1 MNAGLVEQIVRG
13 EAQPEPIT
21 TDMYHEMLERGVLFE
36 GSPIELIDGYL
47 FRKNRRDSTPEERA
61 AANRDHSPVLT
72 DTHVLHNVA
81 SGVIETEPI
90 TVDMYHQMIE
100 FDVIA
105 DASPVE
111 LIGGLLVRKDQRD
124 NEGDPM
130 GQGSTHMS
138 VVTEIHLELN
148 ALVRP
153 LGFHGRG
160 QGPITIGSDH
170 EPEPDVAIVRG
181 RPRDYEGH
189 HPEADDIALVIEV
202 SATSL
207 NFDRGTKAELYA
219 SSGIPAYW
227 IVNLQDRRVEVLT
240 SPADMGGAASYQS
253 KQVLEPGQ
261 SVSFDVDGQTLELE
275 VTAILPA

>member
-1 MNAGLVEQIVRG
+1 MNAGLVDQIVRG
-13 EAQPEPIT
+13 EAHAEPIT
-21 TDMYHEMLERGVLFE
+21 TYMYHEMLEHGVLFE

-47 FRKNRRDSTPEERA
+47 FRKNRRDCTPEERA
-61 AANRDHSPVLT
+61 AANHSNSSMLT
-72 DTHVLHNVA
+72 DAHVLHNVA

-105 DASPVE
+105 DGSPVE

-124 NEGDPM
+124 QEGDPM

-153 LGFHGRG
+153 LDFHGRA
-160 QGPITIGSDH
+160 QGPITLGNDH
-170 EPEPDVAIVRG
+170 EPEPDIAIVRG
-181 RPRDYEGH
+181 KPRDYERQ
-189 HPEADDIALVIEV
+189 HPEADNIALVVEV

-207 NFDRGTKAELYA
+207 SFDRGTKAELYA
-219 SSGIPAYW
+219 SSGIRAYW
-227 IVNLQDRRVEVLT
+227 IVNLNDRCLEVHTQPDVESAGYLT
-240 SPADMGGAASYQS
+240 R
-253 KQVLEPGQ
+253 QVFEPGQ
-261 SVSFDVDGQTLELE
+261 TVTFDVDGQTLELD
-275 VTAILPA
+275 VNAILPA